1 MRTRTRP
8 AFTLFQLL
16 IILAILAILL
26 GLLLPA
32 VARTREAAARMQ
44 SQNNMK
50 QIGLAIHNYH
60 DVNGFFPSG
69 NNDKNYSASAVL
81 LPYIEQDNLYK
92 LIDFTKEMDDKANDT
107 VRKTI
112 VKTFLNPMDPGQ
124 APKEFGATNY
134 LYSAG
139 SQASLTDN
147 DGVFYQNSKLRL
159 TDVTDGT
166 SNTLMTGETLKG
178 DGGTKAVDVKRQ
190 HVLLKKDDLKGIKA
204 DAGVQDFKDSKNV
217 VGDRCAS
224 WMDGRF
230 LQGTYN
236 GMLLPNDE
244 KPDVN
249 CAGAGGVSALRSL
262 GEKINV
268 GFCDG
273 SVRAINT
280 KFKPEIW
287 KALMTRAGG
296 EVIPND
302 F

>member
-32 VARTREAAARMQ
+32 VAKTREAAARMA

-50 QIGLAIHNYH
+50 QIGLAVHNYH
-60 DVNGFFPSG
+60 DTFTFFPSG
-69 NNDKNYSASAVL
+69 NDDKNFSAAAKL

-92 LIDFTKEMDDKANDT
+92 LIDFKKPMDDKANDP

-112 VKTFLNPMDPGQ
+112 IKTFLNPMDPQ
-124 APKEFGATNY
+124 KAPTEFGATNY
-134 LYSAG
+134 LFCAG
-139 SQASLTDN
+139 TKPALTDN
-147 DGVFYQNSKLRL
+147 DGIFYQDSKLKF

-178 DGGTKAVDVKRQ
+178 DGGTRAEDVKRQ
-190 HVLLKKDDLKGIKA
+190 YVLLKKDDLKDLKPE
-204 DAGVQDFKDSKNV
+204 AGVQDFKDNKNIA
-217 VGDRCAS
+217 GDRCGS

-236 GMLLPNDE
+236 AMLQPNDA
-244 KPDVN
+244 KPDVS
-249 CAGAGGVSALRSL
+249 CAGAGGASALRSL
-262 GEKINV
+262 TNTVNV

-273 SVRAINT
+273 SVRAVSIKIEAT
-280 KFKPEIW
+280 TW
-287 KALMTRAGG
+287 KALMTRGGG
-296 EVIPND
+296 EVIPN

>member
-1 MRTRTRP
+1 MRTRP

-32 VARTREAAARMQ
+32 IARTREAAARMQ

-60 DVNGFFPSG
+60 DTYGVFPPG
-69 NNDKNYSASAVL
+69 NNDKNYSASALL
-81 LPYIEQDNLYK
+81 LPFIEQDNLYK
-92 LIDFTKEMDDKANDT
+92 NIDFKKDMDDKANEE
-107 VRKTI
+107 VRKAVI
-112 VKTFLNPMDPGQ
+112 KTFLNPMDPGK
-124 APKEFGATNY
+124 APTDYGATNY
-134 LYSAG
+134 LYAAG

-147 DGVFYQNSKLRL
+147 DGVFYQNSKIKLPASIP
-159 TDVTDGT
+159 DGT

-204 DAGVQDFKDSKNV
+204 DAGVQDFKDNKNV

-262 GEKINV
+262 GAKINV

-280 KFKPEIW
+280 KIEAATW
-287 KALMTRAGG
+287 KALLTRAGG
-296 EVIPND
+296 EVIPN